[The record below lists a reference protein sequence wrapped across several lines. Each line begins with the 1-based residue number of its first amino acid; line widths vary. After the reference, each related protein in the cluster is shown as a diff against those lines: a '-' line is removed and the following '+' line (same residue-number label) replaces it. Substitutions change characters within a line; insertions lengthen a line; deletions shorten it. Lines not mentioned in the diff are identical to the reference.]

1 MRVARSRNTVLDVGR
16 EMARSRLHKRTDRST
31 ADVEQ
36 ARCCTLEPVFH
47 PSLGI
52 KGLSC
57 FIAGSSGRD
66 SRGAAHDSFEAT
78 VVQSGITRYSLR
90 NSISRR

>member
-16 EMARSRLHKRTDRST
+16 EMARSRLHKRTGRSNGG
-31 ADVEQ
+31 Q